1 MEVLVRI
8 VKHVAYMC
16 VSFTG
21 SFGDIC
27 GSTTNVLP
35 KWSSCEEFLPER
47 ENGHVQSLC
56 VYPPEPDK

>member
-35 KWSSCEEFLPER
+35 K
-47 ENGHVQSLC
+47 
-56 VYPPEPDK
+56 